1 MTDKERERLSEQL
14 LNYRTAQGVV
24 DRLDAAEALVRE
36 VEKQLFTEVETEASM
51 KMEAREWRFADGVSL
66 SRRAIEKG
74 QWVTAE
80 DPTMP
85 GYGMPGKV
93 LEVLPA
99 EDGDPVRVVVK
110 WPRRGGEQGVYSR
123 PEVRDVRDQPPSAQI
138 GMGAFWASHGEEEE
152 A

>member
-51 KMEAREWRFADGVSL
+51 KMEAREWRFADGVTL
-66 SRRAIEKG
+66 PRRAIEKG
-74 QWVTAE
+74 SWVTAE

-85 GYGMPGKV
+85 GYGKPGKV
-93 LEVLPA
+93 LTVLPA

-110 WPRRGGEQGVYSR
+110 WPRLNRQGVYSR